1 MKKPKTV
8 TDFGGF
14 ATADEVGRVQ
24 PWLYDVVG
32 TPYSSAL
39 SITGINLFRISSNA
53 VESDLPPANARTIS
67 AFLLSKKVV
76 GYPHMSLKFSRMS

>member
-1 MKKPKTV
+1 M
-8 TDFGGF
+8 DDDRERASGGI
-14 ATADEVGRVQ
+14 AKGIGRTEG
-24 PWLYDVVG
+24 LYG
-32 TPYSSAL
+32 TPYSSTL